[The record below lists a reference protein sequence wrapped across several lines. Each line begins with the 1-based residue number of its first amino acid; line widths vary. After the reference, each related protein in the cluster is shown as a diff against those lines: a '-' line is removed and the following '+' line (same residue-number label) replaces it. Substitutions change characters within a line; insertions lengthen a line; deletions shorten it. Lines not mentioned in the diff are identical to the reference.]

1 MHPGYESK
9 SIKQA
14 VGHLIEEC
22 GEVQA
27 ALGKTIRWGLESTNP
42 FLPEDQRITNRQWV
56 LNEISDLKIA
66 ITKVE
71 MYFNNKEETL

>member
-1 MHPGYESK
+1 MHKGYESK
-9 SIKQA
+9 NIRQA
-14 VGHLIEEC
+14 TGHLIEEC

-27 ALGKTIRWGLESTNP
+27 ALGKTIRWGIDNFNP

-66 ITKVE
+66 IAKIE
-71 MYFNNKEETL
+71 EYFNNKEETL